1 MGNTAV
7 AQSPGNDCGLTA
19 VRLLLNDYERLL
31 LTMSIGHP
39 MRKLR
44 LVLSALVIVC
54 SPFTATAQVDF
65 ASSDVFL
72 KATLEGGGRLSLE
85 ARGDL
90 NGDGLDDWAGVIE
103 RRKTDS
109 SSTSQLYV
117 LLRLP
122 QGGYRVAEKSKEE
135 KIAGMGCCW
144 VEDLKISRSSIYIQN
159 NAKTAG
165 TMEAATHQF
174 KLHEG
179 EWRLIGVRIF
189 YLDVSSDASTET
201 DMNLLTGS
209 VIEKRQ
215 KGENKPMTKSR
226 RKRFATHL
234 LKDFDFFNGFGIG

>member
-1 MGNTAV
+1 MR
-7 AQSPGNDCGLTA
+7 
-19 VRLLLNDYERLL
+19 RLC
-31 LTMSIGHP
+31 
-39 MRKLR
+39 
-44 LVLSALVIVC
+44 LVLPALIILC
-54 SPFTATAQVDF
+54 CPFTTVAQVDIG
-65 ASSDVFL
+65 SIDVFL
-72 KATLEGGGRLSLE
+72 KSTLEGEDRLGLE

-90 NGDGLDDWAGVIE
+90 NGDGLDDWAGVIQ
-103 RRKTDS
+103 RQKSDS

-135 KIAGMGCCW
+135 TVAGMGCCW

-174 KLHEG
+174 KLQQG

-189 YLDVSSDASTET
+189 YLDVGSDDSTET

-215 KGENKPMTKSR
+215 KGENKPTTKRR
-226 RKRFATHL
+226 RKRFATSL
-234 LKDFDFFNGFGIG
+234 LKDFNFSNGFGID